1 MRLYTLTG
9 ATALED
15 PEFGKY
21 EADEQGGFDFPNEL
35 SSRLHNFHVGGKP
48 AWEDDI
54 ERQQRL
60 MTEELERRKDPAT
73 LLDAVQQ
80 IVMAAQ
86 NVAAGQQAGPTAGG
100 GDGDSSAP
108 NDDAKGGDG
117 DGQGDG
123 DVGDG
128 DQGDGDAKDEEDG
141 DQADTEDTG
150 GDKDTAADTSA
161 PAKKTAKKTAKGK
174 PSK

>member
-35 SSRLHNFHVGGKP
+35 SSRLHSFHVGGKP

-54 ERQQRL
+54 ERQRRL

-86 NVAAGQQAGPTAGG
+86 NVAAGQQTSPPADV
-100 GDGDSSAP
+100 GDGDASAP
-108 NDDAKGGDG
+108 IGDAEGDG
-117 DGQGDG
+117 DGQGEDTEG
-123 DVGDG
+123 AGVDG
-128 DQGDGDAKDEEDG
+128 DQGDGDG
-141 DQADTEDTG
+141 DQADAEDTG
-150 GDKDTAADTSA
+150 GDKATADTPA
-161 PAKKTAKKTAKGK
+161 PATKAAKKTAKGK